1 MRVLLSSSGRLSI
14 ETKVKK
20 TRAHTRARCAK
31 TKNQK
36 HPRGGGKAVPLGWLA
51 ETRSRPLAARAWS
64 EDPRDTAR
72 ERTRHTH
79 MADHVRRMPDGH
91 IHRRTIL
98 DPGVC
103 AARGEKV
110 TPRARARPAP
120 ARASGGRASG
130 IRERQPTSVTASRAR
145 RRLSL
150 FSRRHFS
157 RGARATSLS
166 RVGRLSYKYG
176 RQL

>member
-1 MRVLLSSSGRLSI
+1 MC
-14 ETKVKK
+14 
-20 TRAHTRARCAK
+20 TRAISKTPAR
-31 TKNQK
+31 
-36 HPRGGGKAVPLGWLA
+36 PRGVKGVPLGWLA

-130 IRERQPTSVTASRAR
+130 IRERQPTSGDGESRETWS
-145 RRLSL
+145 LSL
-150 FSRRHFS
+150 LQKTFLPRYARNFSVACRE
-157 RGARATSLS
+157 T
-166 RVGRLSYKYG
+166 
-176 RQL
+176 QL